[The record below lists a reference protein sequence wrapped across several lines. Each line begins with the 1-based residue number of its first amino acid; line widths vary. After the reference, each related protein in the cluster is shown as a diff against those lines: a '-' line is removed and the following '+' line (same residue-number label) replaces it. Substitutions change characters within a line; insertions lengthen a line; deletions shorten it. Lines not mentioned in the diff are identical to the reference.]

1 MSSKYFYILILVLMC
16 FVSAFSQV
24 LLKKASMHKYESF
37 FRQYINPY
45 VVCGYGL
52 FFVVLL
58 VNIYLLRYIPITV
71 TSGIS
76 ESLPLVLSFV
86 TGRIFFEES
95 ITKQKLKGGLFI
107 IVGILVMVL

>member
-1 MSSKYFYILILVLMC
+1 MFKYFAIMIFSGML
-16 FVSAFSQV
+16 SAFSQV

-37 FRQYINPY
+37 LKQYLNPY

-58 VNIYLLRYIPITV
+58 VNIYLLRHIPITV
-71 TSGIS
+71 TSAIS

-86 TGRIFFEES
+86 TGRIFFED
-95 ITKQKLKGGLFI
+95 
-107 IVGILVMVL
+107 